1 MERCPNSH
9 LSNESHDKRR
19 FADGNKAREEKRR
32 KWEAKQARKRE
43 TNEIESTRFAWIQ
56 QHEGFSTW
64 VTEEDSDKVHCQER
78 GSLVSRIE
86 SLLIPYVDIQDSNKS
101 IAGNLGPLS
110 HGERLFV
117 AEGTETIRLL
127 IQQSTQTRQNGLN
140 PIELK
145 SIFVKPSVLFE
156 NPVNLLGDVED
167 TLKTRGRNG
176 DDGSHPGFHV
186 LVGSEATLSRVA
198 GFQISRGALAC
209 GVIPNDCDEAW
220 LQKSITNRMNESDLK
235 KPKIR
240 LLALD
245 GICDTANL
253 GAMIRCA
260 SAFGIDAVVLSKDT
274 CEAWYRK
281 SIRTSMGHIFR
292 VPVVRVD
299 DLANVIQGWRVS
311 YPELHSFA
319 AVIDTD
325 FLLQKLQ
332 HGQVR
337 PSWCCVL
344 GNEGDGISSE
354 VAEACTRRIRIDMEA
369 GVDSLSV
376 PIACGIILHG
386 LREREI
392 ITG

>member
-1 MERCPNSH
+1 MEACPNSD
-9 LSNESHDKRR
+9 LTNNESHDKRR

-32 KWEAKQARKRE
+32 KWEAKQARKLA
-43 TNEIESTRFAWIQ
+43 TNEIESTRLGWIQ
-56 QHEGFSTW
+56 QNARFATW
-64 VTEEDSDKVHCQER
+64 VTEQDADQVQQRKR
-78 GSLVSRIE
+78 GGME
-86 SLLIPYVDIQDSNKS
+86 SSAMESQLMPYLDIQDSNF
-101 IAGNLGPLS
+101 AGNLG
-110 HGERLFV
+110 GNQNERLFV

-127 IQQSTQTRQNGLN
+127 IQQSTQTRGSGLK
-140 PIELK
+140 PIALK
-145 SIFVKPSVLFE
+145 SIFVKPSILFE
-156 NPVNLLGDVED
+156 NPVNLLRDVED
-167 TLKTRGRNG
+167 AMTQRSQSA
-176 DDGSHPGFHV
+176 DSAGSHPGFHV

-209 GVIPNDCDEAW
+209 GVIPDDCDEAW
-220 LQKSITNRMNESDLK
+220 LQNLISDRMKESGMT

-253 GAMIRCA
+253 GTMIRCA

-299 DLANVIQGWRVS
+299 NLGNVLRGWKSS

-325 FLLQKLQ
+325 LLLHNLH
-332 HGQVR
+332 HGQVP

-344 GNEGDGISSE
+344 GNEGNGISPA
-354 VAEACTRRIRIDMEA
+354 VADACTQRIRIDMEA

-386 LREREI
+386 LRERECV
-392 ITG
+392 T